1 LQTLCNRSKNNLVV
15 DGEQMDSYLTEKRRF
30 SKENVAELLLSS
42 NALTQLDMADAKE
55 IVAYMESKRIKP
67 QGIVLQEGFSNTG
80 FLALILQG
88 QAVVENEFTKR
99 TDSLV
104 ITTLDSG
111 ALIGELGLIDGL
123 PRSATVRAVTELDLA
138 VLERGALTRL
148 MNEKPSIAC
157 RLLAN
162 VLATLATRLRTANQ
176 KIRILHAINRSIQD
190 DLRAYNASGLQPLS

>member
-1 LQTLCNRSKNNLVV
+1 
-15 DGEQMDSYLTEKRRF
+15 
-30 SKENVAELLLSS
+30 
-42 NALTQLDMADAKE
+42 
-55 IVAYMESKRIKP
+55 
-67 QGIVLQEGFSNTG
+67 
-80 FLALILQG
+80 
-88 QAVVENEFTKR
+88 
-99 TDSLV
+99 
-104 ITTLDSG
+104 LDSG

>member
-1 LQTLCNRSKNNLVV
+1 
-15 DGEQMDSYLTEKRRF
+15 MDSYLTEKRRF
-30 SKENVAELLLSS
+30 SKENVAELLLSG

-55 IVAYMESKRIKP
+55 IVGYMESKRIKP